1 MNAQLEERSI
11 NAWPA
16 LETMVDDGWLLRFA
30 DGYTKR
36 ANSVYPLYPP
46 TITNLEQKIA
56 ACERHYESKGLPTI
70 FKLTP
75 YSQPAGLDA
84 LLEQKGYAL
93 HADTSV
99 QTVSLER
106 MASPSIQTVQVY
118 EACTDEWVNAFCRLS
133 RKDDEEKRTM
143 SQTLRKIIPST
154 CYAALVHE
162 GKVVACG
169 LGVLEREYIGLY
181 DIVTDPSYRKRG
193 FGEQLVLS
201 ILQWGVEHG
210 AKHSYLQVVQDNTPA
225 LRLYEKLGY
234 KEVYP
239 YWYRIRDVGVDR
251 SSST

>member
-1 MNAQLEERSI
+1 MYAQLEERSI

-46 TITNLEQKIA
+46 TNDDLEQKIA
-56 ACERHYESKGLPTI
+56 ACERHYGRKGLPTI

-75 YSQPAGLDA
+75 YSQPTGLDA
-84 LLEQKGYAL
+84 LLEQKGYEL

-99 QTVSLER
+99 QTVSLEE

-118 EACTDEWVNAFCRLS
+118 EECTDEWVNAFCRLS
-133 RKDDEEKRTM
+133 GKDEKEKLTM
-143 SQTLRKIIPST
+143 SQTLRKIIPAT
-154 CYAALVHE
+154 CYAALFHE
-162 GKVVACG
+162 GEIVACG

-201 ILQWGVEHG
+201 IWQWGAEHG
-210 AKHSYLQVVQDNTPA
+210 ATHSYLQVVQDNAPA
-225 LRLYEKLGY
+225 IRLYEKLGY
-234 KEVYP
+234 KEVYQ
-239 YWYRIRDVGVDR
+239 YWYRIRAVGVVR
-251 SSST
+251 STTA